1 MKRGRPSVRNLIQTN
16 IIEVLSSSQIPLT
29 VSSLAK
35 MISPRVGRTVSW
47 NTVQKYLD
55 ELIQLGKIQPMPLP
69 HSKIEGKTGLTVYQL
84 KK

>member
-1 MKRGRPSVRNLIQTN
+1 MKRGRPSARNIVQSN
-16 IIEVLSSSQIPLT
+16 ILEVLSLSQIPLT

-35 MISPRVGRTVSW
+35 MISPKVGRTVSW

-55 ELIQLGKIQPMPLP
+55 ELVQLNKIQPMPLP
-69 HSKIEGKTGLTVYQL
+69 HSKIEGKTGLVVYQL